1 METSKISAISQILL
15 RSKDS
20 TDDEKSDALSVM
32 KSEADKGNVLAIHD
46 MGKYSSDENTA
57 QAYYAKALA
66 GFIQVESQAQKLR
79 PYLQYRIGKM
89 YLYGC
94 GTEKS
99 PKAAF
104 EWLEKSAITDNKYA
118 QHTLGNMYCYGIGT
132 EKNLSKAFDFYSKAS
147 RKGMPYSDYALAQ
160 MYYYGNDI
168 EQSEKLAQEYY
179 SKALSAFL
187 MYDKDDKLLY
197 KIGRMYYC
205 GLGTDLDKPKSLKYL
220 IESAEQGNMQA
231 KRIVA
236 QELISGEYIPQ
247 DIQRGINMLT
257 ECTDKGDTS
266 ASYKLGKI
274 YFKGEYLPQ
283 DYDKAE
289 KNLSVAVTDNNSD
302 AMYQLAKLYMTDEK
316 YDIKKAIALFETIS
330 DKNMWASYWLG
341 RIYLFGK
348 DGIAPDMEKAVV
360 WLTKSAAD
368 GNEYAEKLLS
378 YNSGINYMISNTI
391 VSLLADIGRF
401 IEEDHARSRRKIS
414 MRVDKKL
421 QRMLQKKKQ
430 ELGIKFESQEMHYE

>member
-1 METSKISAISQILL
+1 M
-15 RSKDS
+15 
-20 TDDEKSDALSVM
+20 
-32 KSEADKGNVLAIHD
+32 
-46 MGKYSSDENTA
+46 
-57 QAYYAKALA
+57 
-66 GFIQVESQAQKLR
+66 R
-79 PYLQYRIGKM
+79 PYFQYRIGKM
-89 YLYGC
+89 YLYGI
-94 GTEKS
+94 GTDKG
-99 PKAAF
+99 PDTAF
-104 EWLEKSAITDNKYA
+104 KWLEKSAMADNKYA

-160 MYYYGNDI
+160 MYYYGNGI

-187 MYDKDDKLLY
+187 IYEKDDKLLY
-197 KIGRMYYC
+197 KIGRIYYC
-205 GLGTDLDKPKSLKYL
+205 GLGTDADKPKALKYL

-247 DIQRGINMLT
+247 DIPRGTTMLT
-257 ECTDKGDTS
+257 DCADKGDTS
-266 ASYKLGKI
+266 AAYKLGKI
-274 YFKGEYLPQ
+274 CLKGEYLPL

-289 KNLSVAVTDNNSD
+289 KYLSAAVTDKND

-316 YDIKKAIALFETIS
+316 YDIKKAVELFEAVA

-348 DGIAPDMEKAVV
+348 DGIAHDKKKAVE

-368 GNEYAEKLLS
+368 GNEYAEKLLN
-378 YNSGINYMISNTI
+378 YNSGNNYMISNII

-414 MRVDKKL
+414 MKVDKKL
-421 QRMLQKKKQ
+421 QHMIQKKKQ
-430 ELGIKFESQEMHYE
+430 ELGIKSDGLDMHYEYK